1 MMRWIVGSSLRFRFI
16 VVALAGALMFFGV
29 QRLNNAP
36 VDVFPE
42 FAPPKVEIHTVAIG
56 LAPTEVESLITVPLE
71 QALNGVPGMSEI
83 RSKSVEQLSQIVLLF
98 DEGTDLLQARQL
110 VQERIATVT
119 PTLPTWAAP
128 PVMLQPMSATSR
140 VLKIGLS
147 SSSPEIDM
155 MDLSM
160 TAYWKIRARLLRV
173 PGVANVPIWG
183 ERLDMLQVQA
193 DQERMVKHDVTL
205 DQVMTAT
212 SDALDAG
219 LLPYSPGHFIGRGGW
234 VEGAEQRTG
243 VRHVLPIVTSEDMAT
258 IPIAVRNGRQ
268 VELQDVA
275 DLVRDHQPLIGDAV
289 INQGDGLMLIV
300 EKLPWANT
308 MDVTRGVEEALAE
321 LEPGLRGIEVDSTIF
336 RPATFIEDS
345 IDNLTQALLLG
356 ALLMI
361 LMLGAFLYSWRTALI
376 SVVAIPL
383 SLLAALLVL
392 NVRDATINTMIL
404 AGFVIALG
412 DIVDD
417 AIIDIENVVRR
428 LRQHRQEGGT
438 RSTARV
444 ILDASM
450 EVRGAIVYATII
462 EIVAVMPIFLLAGLS
477 GAFFQPLAL
486 AYALALLASMVVALT
501 VTPALSLIFFRS
513 EKSLEHRESPLV
525 PPMKRGYRW
534 LLSRIVRR
542 PRGAYAAVGLT
553 TAAGLVVL
561 PLLGQSLLPNFKER
575 DFLMHWLAK
584 PDTSLQ
590 EEVRTTKLVNAELLE
605 IPGVRNAGSHIG
617 NALLGDEPYGV
628 YFGENWISVDKS
640 VDYDKTRESVEDVV
654 DGYPGIYRDVLTY
667 LKERIR
673 EVLTGTSDAITIRI
687 SGQDLDLLR
696 EKATEVNE
704 LVGNVPGVIENH
716 VEFQDTIPQIE
727 VKVDLAAA
735 RKHGVKPGD
744 VRRAAAWMMGG
755 EEAGDIYR
763 AGRAY
768 DVQVWSPPGSR
779 ESVSDLENLLID
791 TPDGGRVRLAE
802 VASIRIV
809 PVPNVI
815 HHFDLFRAIDVGAN
829 IDGSRDLGSV
839 VADVE
844 KQLKSVDWP
853 VEYHAEMLGEYTE
866 RQAASQ
872 RLLLSS
878 IVAGIVILL
887 LLQLSYRS
895 WRLATLSFLTLPV
908 ALVGGV
914 LAAYFF
920 GGGVISLGSM
930 VGFLT
935 VFGIVARNGIMLI
948 SHAQHLEQAE
958 GMRFGPDLVIR
969 AAQERLVPIM
979 MTVLTTG
986 LALIPLVVSGS
997 IPGQEIEHP
1006 MALVIL
1012 GGLVTATLLNLF
1024 VVPPLYLRFAKS
1036 RTATL
1041 VPAQRVE
1048 PGR

>member
-1 MMRWIVGSSLRFRFI
+1 MRWIIGSSLKFRFL
-16 VVALAGALMFFGV
+16 VVALASALVFVGM
-29 QRLNNAP
+29 QRVNDAP

-42 FAPPKVEIHTVAIG
+42 FAPPKVEVHTVAVG
-56 LAPTEVESLITVPLE
+56 LAPTEVESLITIPLE
-71 QALNGVPGMSEI
+71 QTLNGVPGVVEV
-83 RSKSVEQLSQIVLLF
+83 RSKSLEQLSQVVLLF
-98 DEGTDLLQARQL
+98 EQDTDLLEARQL
-110 VQERIATVT
+110 VQERIASIT

-128 PVMLQPMSATSR
+128 PVMLQPLSATSR

-147 SSSPEIDM
+147 STDPDIDL

-183 ERLDMLQVQA
+183 ERLDMLQVHA
-193 DQERMVKHDVTL
+193 DQERMARHGVTL
-205 DQVMTAT
+205 EQVMTTT

-219 LLPYSPGHFIGRGGW
+219 LLSYSSGHFIGRGGW
-234 VEGAEQRTG
+234 IDGAAQRTS
-243 VRHVLPIVTSEDMAT
+243 VQHVLPIVTAEDMAKL
-258 IPIAVRNGRQ
+258 PIRTEDGRT
-268 VELQDVA
+268 VHLEDVA
-275 DLVRDHQPLIGDAV
+275 DLVRDHQPMIGDAV

-308 MDVTRGVEEALAE
+308 MDVTRGVEEALDE
-321 LEPGLRGIEVDSTIF
+321 MRPGLRGIAVDSAIF

-345 IDNLTQALLLG
+345 ISNLTRSLMLG
-356 ALLMI
+356 SLLMI

-383 SLLAALLVL
+383 SLLAAVLVL
-392 NVRDATINTMIL
+392 SIRDTTINTMIL

-428 LRQHRQEGGT
+428 LRQHRRDGGT

-444 ILDASM
+444 ILDASL

-462 EIVAVMPIFLLAGLS
+462 EIVAVVPILLLQGLS
-477 GAFFQPLAL
+477 GSFFQPLAL
-486 AYALALLASMVVALT
+486 AYGLALLASMVVALT

-513 EKSLEHRESPLV
+513 EKSLRHRESPLV
-525 PPMKRGYRW
+525 PPMKRAYVS
-534 LLSRIVRR
+534 LLRRIVVR
-542 PRGAYAAVGLT
+542 PRAAYGAVAVT
-553 TAAGLVVL
+553 TVAGLAVL

-575 DFLMHWLAK
+575 DFLMHWLTK

-628 YFGENWISVDKS
+628 YFGENWISVDRAA
-640 VDYDKTRESVEDVV
+640 DYDETRDRVEEVV
-654 DGYPGIYRDVLTY
+654 NGYPGIYRDVLTY

-673 EVLTGTSDAITIRI
+673 EVLTGSSEAITVRI
-687 SGQDLDLLR
+687 SGPDLDLLR
-696 EKATEVNE
+696 QKASEVNE
-704 LVGNVPGVIENH
+704 MLGAIPGVIENH
-716 VEFQDTIPQIE
+716 VEFQDSVPQIQ
-727 VKVDLAAA
+727 VKVDLEAA

-744 VRRAAAWMMGG
+744 VRRAAAWMMAG
-755 EEAGDIYR
+755 EEAGDVYR

-768 DVQVWSPPGSR
+768 DVQVWSPPETRQSLG
-779 ESVSDLENLLID
+779 DLQGLRID
-791 TPDGGRVRLAE
+791 TADGGRVRLDELADI
-802 VASIRIV
+802 SIV
-809 PVPNVI
+809 PVPNVV
-815 HHFDLFRAIDVGAN
+815 HHFDLFRSIDVGAN
-829 IDGSRDLGSV
+829 IDDSRDLGSV

-844 KQLKSVDWP
+844 EMLAGVDWP
-853 VEYHAEMLGEYTE
+853 LEFRAEMLGEYAE
-866 RQAASQ
+866 REAASQ
-872 RLLLSS
+872 RLMWSAGA
-878 IVAGIVILL
+878 AGIVILL
-887 LLQLSYRS
+887 LLQASYRS

-914 LAAYFF
+914 LSAYLF
-920 GGGVISLGSM
+920 GGGVISLGSL

-935 VFGIVARNGIMLI
+935 VFGIVARNGIMLV
-948 SHAQHLEQAE
+948 SHAQHLENAE
-958 GMRFGPDLVIR
+958 GQRFGPELVMR
-969 AAQERLVPIM
+969 AAEERLVPIM

-986 LALIPLVVSGS
+986 LALVPLLAAGS

-1012 GGLVTATLLNLF
+1012 GGLITATLLNLF
-1024 VVPPLYLRFAKS
+1024 VVPSLYLRFAKS
-1036 RTATL
+1036 RR
-1041 VPAQRVE
+1041 VPIPAQRGPVQA
-1048 PGR
+1048 

>member
-1 MMRWIVGSSLRFRFI
+1 MMRWIVGSSLKFRYI
-16 VVALAGALMFFGV
+16 VVAMAALLMFFGV
-29 QRLNNAP
+29 QQINNTP

-42 FAPPKVEIHTVAIG
+42 FAPPKVEVHTVAIG

-71 QALNGVPGMSEI
+71 QSLNGIPGIAEI

-98 DEGTDLLQARQL
+98 DEDTELLEARQL
-110 VQERIATVT
+110 VQERIATVL

-128 PVMLQPMSATSR
+128 PVLLQPMSATSR
-140 VLKIGLS
+140 VLKIGLTATD
-147 SSSPEIDM
+147 PELDL

-160 TAYWKIRARLLRV
+160 TAYWKVRARLLRV

-183 ERLDMLQVQA
+183 ERLDMLQVHA
-193 DQERMVKHDVTL
+193 VPDRMAKENVTL
-205 DQVMTAT
+205 EQVMTAT
-212 SDALDAG
+212 ADTLDAG
-219 LLPYSPGHFIGRGGW
+219 LVRYSEGHFIGRGGW
-234 VEGAEQRTG
+234 VEENGVRTG
-243 VRHVLPIVTSEDMAT
+243 VRHVLPILTSEDMAN
-258 IPIAVRNGRQ
+258 IPIRTGDGRQ
-268 VELQDVA
+268 VRLGDVA
-275 DLVRDHQPLIGDAV
+275 NLVRDHQPLIGDAV
-289 INQGDGLMLIV
+289 INDGDGLMLIV

-308 MDVTRGVEEALAE
+308 MDVTKGIEAALAE
-321 LEPGLRGIEVDSTIF
+321 LEPGMQGIAVDSSIF

-345 IDNLTQALLLG
+345 IDNLTKALIIG

-361 LMLGAFLYSWRTALI
+361 LMLGMFLYSWRTALI

-383 SLLAALLVL
+383 SLLTAVLVL
-392 NVRDATINTMIL
+392 NMTATTINTMIL

-444 ILDASM
+444 ILDASL
-450 EVRGAIVYATII
+450 EVRGAIVYATVI
-462 EIVAVMPIFLLAGLS
+462 EIVAILPIFLLAGLS

-513 EKSLEHRESPLV
+513 PKSLEHRESPVV
-525 PPMKRGYRW
+525 PPMKRGYEW
-534 LLSRIVRR
+534 LLTRIVRQ
-542 PRGAYAAVGLT
+542 PRAAYLAVGATAAVGIL
-553 TAAGLVVL
+553 AV

-628 YFGENWISVDKS
+628 YFGENWISVDPA
-640 VDYDKTRESVEDVV
+640 VDYDQTRASIQDVV
-654 DGYPGIYRDVLTY
+654 DRYPGIFRDVLTY

-673 EVLTGTSDAITIRI
+673 EVLTGSSDAITIRI

-696 EKATEVNE
+696 EKAEEVNE
-704 LVGNVPGVIENH
+704 MLGGVSGVIENH
-716 VEFQDTIPQIE
+716 VEFQDSIPQLE

-735 RKHGVKPGD
+735 KKYGIKPGD
-744 VRRAAAWMMGG
+744 VRRAAAWMMAG

-763 AGRAY
+763 NGRAY
-768 DVQVWSPPGSR
+768 DVQVWSPPETR
-779 ESVSDLENLLID
+779 QSVTDLRNLLID
-791 TPDGGRVRLAE
+791 VPGGGRVALE
-802 VASIRIV
+802 DVADIQV
-809 PVPNVI
+809 MAVPNVI
-815 HHFDLFRAIDVGAN
+815 HHNDLFRSIDVGAN
-829 IDGSRDLGSV
+829 IDDSRDLGSV

-844 KQLKSVDWP
+844 ERLDEVEWP
-853 VEYHAEMLGEYTE
+853 TEFRAEMLGEYTE

-872 RLLLSS
+872 RLLLFSG
-878 IVAGIVILL
+878 AAAILIFL
-887 LLQLSYRS
+887 LLQLSFGS
-895 WRLATLSFLTLPV
+895 WRLATLSFVTLPI

-914 LAAYFF
+914 LAAYF
-920 GGGVISLGSM
+920 GGKVISLGSL

-948 SHAQHLEQAE
+948 SHAQHLENVE
-958 GMRFGPDLVIR
+958 HEPFGPELIIR
-969 AAQERLVPIM
+969 AAKERLVPIM

-986 LALIPLVVSGS
+986 LALIPLVVAGS

-1006 MALVIL
+1006 MAVVIL
-1012 GGLVTATLLNLF
+1012 GGLITATLLNLF
-1024 VVPPLYLRFAKS
+1024 VVPSLYLSLAKS
-1036 RTATL
+1036 RKLTTAGE
-1041 VPAQRVE
+1041 PA
-1048 PGR
+1048 